1 MPDVSHTLQLRVRYS
16 ETDQMGTFYNSRAL
30 EWFECGRT
38 ELFRSR
44 GLPYTEI
51 ERRGVC
57 LPLVEAHV
65 VQVQQRARVHVANGV
80 RLDEFHVD
88 ELGIDGGC
96 HGKAV
101 ARRSHRVGLV
111 ELLAEIG
118 VRLRAHLNIRA
129 ESTACQHGCFAGKSV
144 FVAGDGVCGCG
155 DVEEGLHGQ
164 LALATGPV
172 AFLSL
177 IHI

>member
-1 MPDVSHTLQLRVRYS
+1 MPDVSHTFQLRVRYS

-65 VQVQQRARVHVANGV
+65 EYLGRARYDDLLEITASASMSGKARV
-80 RLDEFHVD
+80 RCDVSIRHAET
-88 ELGIDGGC
+88 GA
-96 HGKAV
+96 AV
-101 ARRSHRVGLV
+101 ARGYTIHAFTNPEGKPIRPPAWLTGAIVPNGSH
-111 ELLAEIG
+111 
-118 VRLRAHLNIRA
+118 
-129 ESTACQHGCFAGKSV
+129 S
-144 FVAGDGVCGCG
+144 
-155 DVEEGLHGQ
+155 
-164 LALATGPV
+164 
-172 AFLSL
+172 
-177 IHI
+177 